1 MAHIRDHTS
10 THSVTTANTESDFT
24 HNVYINSLEEP
35 LVVAWDYCALDAT
48 TSTTVL
54 LTFDPVT
61 LLQTELAEQRTQ
73 VAEVMAQNATL
84 MAALSKGGG
93 GGNSEGGRGGRSKD
107 GDGSTVVGTK
117 PRWKEKNLCPNC
129 NKVVV
134 YDPATCFSLEANKD
148 KCLAGWGTKRGE

>member
-73 VAEVMAQNATL
+73 VAEVMTQNATL
-84 MAALSKGGG
+84 MAALSKGGR

-107 GDGSTVVGTK
+107 GWQYGGRHKTPMEREKPLSQLQQGS
-117 PRWKEKNLCPNC
+117 RLRSC
-129 NKVVV
+129 NVFL
-134 YDPATCFSLEANKD
+134 P
-148 KCLAGWGTKRGE
+148 